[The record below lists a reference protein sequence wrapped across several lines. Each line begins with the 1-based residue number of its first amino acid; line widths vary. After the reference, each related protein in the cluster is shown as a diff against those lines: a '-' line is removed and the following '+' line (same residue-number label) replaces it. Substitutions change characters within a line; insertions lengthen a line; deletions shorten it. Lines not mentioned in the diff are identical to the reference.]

1 MEINPDAR
9 VEKHNIFFLPGN
21 NGIIKPETD
30 YIVDAVDTVSA
41 KIEIAVRACE
51 LGIPVISSMGTGY
64 KLDPS
69 RLEVADIYKTSVCP
83 LAKVMRHELKKRG
96 IKGLKVVYSKE
107 EPREPAFSIDDSTAR
122 KRTAASCA
130 FVPPAAGLLIASE
143 VVRDLAGC
151 L

>member
-1 MEINPDAR
+1 
-9 VEKHNIFFLPGN
+9 
-21 NGIIKPETD
+21 
-30 YIVDAVDTVSA
+30 
-41 KIEIAVRACE
+41 
-51 LGIPVISSMGTGY
+51 MGTGY